1 MAPRSR
7 CTICQD
13 PRRAEIEQDLVRG
26 AGLRPT
32 AAKYPGVSRFAL
44 QRHQKHLDRVIIQA
58 HQAGEVLRADG
69 LLGELR
75 GITDRA
81 RGLLARAERAGDL
94 RGAATA
100 IRECRG
106 CLELLARLSGELQSN
121 PVVNIAIAPEW
132 TALRGRILVALEP
145 YSDAR
150 GAVVKA
156 LSEGST
162 EEVGN
167 AAR

>member
-1 MAPRSR
+1 MARRTR

-13 PRRAEIEQDLVRG
+13 PRRAEIEQAIVRG
-26 AGLRPT
+26 AGFRPT
-32 AAKYPGVSRFAL
+32 AAKYDVSRFAL
-44 QRHQKHLDRVIIQA
+44 QRHQKHLDRVIIKA
-58 HQAGEVLRADG
+58 HEAGEVLRADG

-121 PVVNIAIAPEW
+121 PVINIAVAPEW
-132 TALRGRILVALEP
+132 LELRGRIVAGLHAYPEARIALAAVIGEDHHEP
-145 YSDAR
+145 SD
-150 GAVVKA
+150 
-156 LSEGST
+156 
-162 EEVGN
+162 
-167 AAR
+167 